1 MRNKILSGLL
11 SVAIAFGLWMY
22 VITYVSYN
30 DENTFYNIP
39 VVFEGEA
46 VLHDRGLMLSEKEDA
61 TITLVLSGSRSD
73 LAKVNSSNIT
83 VKASLTGIYEPG
95 ENIPLTY
102 SISYPGDVPSN
113 AFVEESKDPETVR
126 VSVEKLISN
135 KEIPV
140 VVKYNGTAVP
150 EGFMCDKENAQLD
163 HNVILISGPGSVADQ
178 ISQAVIE
185 VDLTEQRESI
195 SQNYRYTLCD
205 GEGNPVDAE
214 SITVNTEEVHLD
226 LKIRRVKEVALKV
239 NVIYGGGVA
248 ENNVAVTLDNDTI
261 RLSGGE
267 AVLDALGDEILL
279 GSINLAELDG
289 SQEVSLPINLP
300 EGVTNETG
308 ITEVMVTVR
317 FIGVSTREM
326 SVANIE
332 ILNVPEG
339 MEVDLITKKLTV
351 IVRGPTGML
360 SNLTEEDIFAT
371 VDFVDAEEGSST
383 FKAKIAFT
391 DAFDKMGA
399 VGTYSVSATVKAVAE
414 D

>member
-46 VLHDRGLMLSEKEDA
+46 VLHDRGLMLSKKEDA

-113 AFVEESKDPETVR
+113 AFVEESKNPETVR
-126 VSVEKLISN
+126 VSVEKLVSN

-140 VVKYNGTAVP
+140 MVKYNGTAVP

-178 ISQAVIE
+178 ISQAIIE

-195 SQNYRYTLCD
+195 SQSYRYTLCD

-214 SITVNTEEVHLD
+214 NITVNTEEVHLD

-239 NVIYGGGVA
+239 NVVYGGGVA

-279 GSINLAELDG
+279 GSINLADLDK
-289 SQEVSLPINLP
+289 SQEVPMPINLP

-308 ITEVMVTVR
+308 ITEVTVTVR
-317 FIGVSTREM
+317 FIGVNTREM

-371 VDFVDAEEGSST
+371 VDFADAEEGSST

-414 D
+414 E

>member
-11 SVAIAFGLWMY
+11 SVAIAFGLWLY
-22 VITYVSYN
+22 VITYVSSAS
-30 DENTFYNIP
+30 ESTFYNIP

-46 VLHDRGLMLSEKEDA
+46 LLNDRGLMLSAKEDT

-113 AFVEESKDPETVR
+113 AFVEESKNPETVR
-126 VSVEKLISN
+126 VSVEKLVSN

-140 VVKYNGTAVP
+140 IVKYNGTAVP

-163 HNVILISGPGSVADQ
+163 YDAILISGPGSVADQ
-178 ISQAVIE
+178 ISQAIIE

-195 SQNYRYTLCD
+195 SQSYRYTLCD

-214 SITVNTEEVHLD
+214 NITVNTEEVHLD

-279 GSINLAELDG
+279 GSINLADLDK
-289 SQEVSLPINLP
+289 SQEVPMPINLP

-308 ITEVMVTVR
+308 ITEVIVSVR
-317 FIGVSTREM
+317 FIGVNTREM

-339 MEVDLITKKLTV
+339 MEVDLITKKITV
-351 IVRGPTGML
+351 IVRGPTGLL

-371 VDFVDAEEGSST
+371 VDFTDAEEGAST

-391 DAFDKMGA
+391 DAFNKMGA

-414 D
+414 E

>member
-1 MRNKILSGLL
+1 MRNKIISGLL
-11 SVAIAFGLWMY
+11 SIAIAFGLWLY
-22 VITYVSYN
+22 VITYVSSAS
-30 DENTFYNIP
+30 ESTFYNIP

-46 VLHDRGLMLSEKEDA
+46 LLNDRGLMLSDKEDT

-113 AFVEESKDPETVR
+113 AFVEESKNPETVR
-126 VSVEKLISN
+126 VSVEKLVSN

-140 VVKYNGTAVP
+140 MVKYNGTAVP

-178 ISQAVIE
+178 ISQAIIE

-195 SQNYRYTLCD
+195 SQSYRYTLCD

-214 SITVNTEEVHLD
+214 NITVNTEEVHLD

-239 NVIYGGGVA
+239 NVVYGGGVA

-279 GSINLAELDG
+279 GSINLADLDK
-289 SQEVSLPINLP
+289 SQEVPMPINLP

-308 ITEVMVTVR
+308 ITEVTVTVR
-317 FIGVSTREM
+317 FIGVNTREM

-371 VDFVDAEEGSST
+371 VDFADAEEGSST

-414 D
+414 E

>member
-113 AFVEESKDPETVR
+113 AFVEESKNPETVR
-126 VSVEKLISN
+126 VSVEKLVSN

-140 VVKYNGTAVP
+140 MVKYNGTAVP

-178 ISQAVIE
+178 ISQAIIE

-195 SQNYRYTLCD
+195 SKSYRYTLCD

-214 SITVNTEEVHLD
+214 NITVNTEEVHLD

-239 NVIYGGGVA
+239 NVVYGGGVA

-279 GSINLAELDG
+279 GSINLADLDK
-289 SQEVSLPINLP
+289 SQEVPMPINLP

-308 ITEVMVTVR
+308 ITEVTVTVR
-317 FIGVSTREM
+317 FIGVNTREM

-371 VDFVDAEEGSST
+371 VDFADAEEGSST

-414 D
+414 E

>member
-1 MRNKILSGLL
+1 MRNKIISGLL

-113 AFVEESKDPETVR
+113 AFVEESKNPETVR
-126 VSVEKLISN
+126 VSVEKLVSN

-140 VVKYNGTAVP
+140 MVKYNGTAVP

-178 ISQAVIE
+178 ISQAIIE

-195 SQNYRYTLCD
+195 SQSYRYTLCD

-214 SITVNTEEVHLD
+214 NITVNTEEVHLD

-239 NVIYGGGVA
+239 NVVYGGGVA

-279 GSINLAELDG
+279 GSINLADLDK
-289 SQEVSLPINLP
+289 SQDVSLPINLP

-308 ITEVMVTVR
+308 ITEVTVTVR

-371 VDFVDAEEGSST
+371 VDFADAEEGSST

-414 D
+414 E

>member
-1 MRNKILSGLL
+1 MRNKIISGLL

-113 AFVEESKDPETVR
+113 AFVVESKNPENVSI
-126 VSVEKLISN
+126 SVEKLVSN

-140 VVKYNGTAVP
+140 MVKYNGTAVP

-178 ISQAVIE
+178 ISQAIIE
-185 VDLTEQRESI
+185 VDLTEQRESS
-195 SQNYRYTLCD
+195 SQSCRYTLCD

-214 SITVNTEEVHLD
+214 NITVNTEEVHLD

-239 NVIYGGGVA
+239 NVVYGGGVA

-279 GSINLAELDG
+279 GSINLADLDK
-289 SQEVSLPINLP
+289 SQEVPMPINLP

-308 ITEVMVTVR
+308 ITEVTVTVR

-371 VDFVDAEEGSST
+371 VDFADAEEGSST

-414 D
+414 E

>member
-61 TITLVLSGSRSD
+61 PITLVLSGSRSD

-113 AFVEESKDPETVR
+113 AFVEESKNPETVR
-126 VSVEKLISN
+126 VSVEKLVSN

-140 VVKYNGTAVP
+140 MVKYNGTEVT

-178 ISQAVIE
+178 ISQAIIE

-195 SQNYRYTLCD
+195 SQSYRYTLCD

-214 SITVNTEEVHLD
+214 NITVNTEEVHLD

-239 NVIYGGGVA
+239 NVVYGGGVA

-279 GSINLAELDG
+279 GSINLADLDK
-289 SQEVSLPINLP
+289 SQDVSLPINLP

-308 ITEVMVTVR
+308 ITEVTVTVR
-317 FIGVSTREM
+317 FIGVNTREM

-371 VDFVDAEEGSST
+371 VDFADAEEGSST

-414 D
+414 E

>member
-1 MRNKILSGLL
+1 MRNKIISGLL
-11 SVAIAFGLWMY
+11 SIAIAFGLWLY
-22 VITYVSYN
+22 VITYVSSAS
-30 DENTFYNIP
+30 ESTFYNIP

-46 VLHDRGLMLSEKEDA
+46 LLNDRGLMLSNKEDT

-83 VKASLTGIYEPG
+83 VKASLTGIYESG

-113 AFVEESKDPETVR
+113 AFVEESKNPETVR
-126 VSVEKLISN
+126 VSVEKLVSN

-140 VVKYNGTAVP
+140 MVKYNGTAVP

-178 ISQAVIE
+178 ISQAIIE

-195 SQNYRYTLCD
+195 SQSYRYTLCD

-214 SITVNTEEVHLD
+214 NITVNTEEVHLD

-239 NVIYGGGVA
+239 NVVYGGGVA
-248 ENNVAVTLDNDTI
+248 ENNVAVTLDNDSI

-279 GSINLAELDG
+279 GSINLADLDK
-289 SQEVSLPINLP
+289 SQEVPMPINLP

-308 ITEVMVTVR
+308 ITEVTVTVR
-317 FIGVSTREM
+317 LIGVNTREM

-371 VDFVDAEEGSST
+371 VDFADAEEGSST

-414 D
+414 E

>member
-11 SVAIAFGLWMY
+11 SVAVAFGLWLY

-46 VLHDRGLMLSEKEDA
+46 VLNDRGLMLSDIEDT

-95 ENIPLTY
+95 ENLELTY
-102 SISYPGDVPSN
+102 NISYPGDVPSN
-113 AFVEESKDPETVR
+113 AFVEESKNPETVR
-126 VSVEKLISN
+126 ISVEKLVSK

-150 EGFMCDKENAQLD
+150 EGFMCDKENALLD
-163 HNVILISGPGSVADQ
+163 HNVILITGPGSVADQ
-178 ISQAVIE
+178 ISQAIIE

-195 SQNYRYTLCD
+195 SQSYRYTLCD
-205 GEGNPVDAE
+205 GDGKPVDAE

-248 ENNVAVTLDNDTI
+248 ENNVAIDLDYETI

-267 AVLDALGDEILL
+267 VVLEQLGDEILL
-279 GSINLAELDG
+279 GSINLAELDK
-289 SQEVSLPINLP
+289 SQDVTLPINLP

-308 ITEVMVTVR
+308 ITDVTVTVR

-326 SVANIE
+326 SVNNIE
-332 ILNVPEG
+332 VTNVPEG
-339 MEVDLITKKLTV
+339 MEVDLITQKLTV
-351 IVRGPTGML
+351 IVRGPSGLL
-360 SNLTEEDIFAT
+360 STLTEEDLLAT
-371 VDFVDAEEGSST
+371 VDFAEAEEGSST
-383 FKAKIAFT
+383 FKATILFT
-391 DAFDKMGA
+391 EQFNKMGA

-414 D
+414 E

>member
-11 SVAIAFGLWMY
+11 SVAIAFGLWLY
-22 VITYVSYN
+22 VITYVSSAS
-30 DENTFYNIP
+30 ESTFYNIP

-46 VLHDRGLMLSEKEDA
+46 VLNDRGLMLSSKQDT

-83 VKASLTGIYEPG
+83 VKASLAGIYEPG
-95 ENIPLTY
+95 ENIGLSY
-102 SISYPGDVPSN
+102 NISYPGDVPSN
-113 AFVEESKDPETVR
+113 AFVEESRNPENVR
-126 VSVEKLISN
+126 VSVEKLVSN

-140 VVKYNGTAVP
+140 IVKYNGTSVP

-163 HNVILISGPGSVADQ
+163 HDVVLISGPGSVADL
-178 ISQAVIE
+178 ISQAIIE

-195 SQNYRYTLCD
+195 SQDYRYTLCD
-205 GEGNPVDAE
+205 AEGAPVDAG
-214 SITVNTEEVHLD
+214 SITVNTEQIHLD

-248 ENNVAVTLDNDTI
+248 ENNVAVNLDTDTI

-279 GSINLAELDG
+279 GSIDLAELDK
-289 SQEVSLPINLP
+289 SQDVTFPITLP

-308 ITEVMVTVR
+308 ITEVTASVR
-317 FIGVSTREM
+317 FVGVNTREM

-339 MEVDLITKKLTV
+339 MEVDLITKKLAV
-351 IVRGPTGML
+351 IVRGPTGMV
-360 SNLTEEDIFAT
+360 SNLTEEDISAV
-371 VDFVDAEEGSST
+371 VDFTDAEEGSST
-383 FKAKIAFT
+383 FKATVRFSEE
-391 DAFDKMGA
+391 FQKMGA
-399 VGTYSVSATVKAVAE
+399 VGTYSVSATVSARE
-414 D
+414 E

>member
-113 AFVEESKDPETVR
+113 AFVEESKNPETVR
-126 VSVEKLISN
+126 VSVEKLVSN

-140 VVKYNGTAVP
+140 MVKYNGTAVP

-178 ISQAVIE
+178 ISQAIIE

-195 SQNYRYTLCD
+195 SQSYRYTLCD

-214 SITVNTEEVHLD
+214 NITVNTEEVHLD

-239 NVIYGGGVA
+239 NVVYGGGVA

-279 GSINLAELDG
+279 GSINLADLDK
-289 SQEVSLPINLP
+289 SQEVPMPINLP

-308 ITEVMVTVR
+308 ITEVTVTVR
-317 FIGVSTREM
+317 FIGVNTREM

-371 VDFVDAEEGSST
+371 VDFADAEEGSST

-414 D
+414 E

>member
-113 AFVEESKDPETVR
+113 AFVEESKNPETVR
-126 VSVEKLISN
+126 VSVEKLVSN

-140 VVKYNGTAVP
+140 MVKYNGTAVP

-178 ISQAVIE
+178 ISQAIIE

-239 NVIYGGGVA
+239 NVVYGGGVA

-279 GSINLAELDG
+279 GSINLADLDK
-289 SQEVSLPINLP
+289 SQDVSLPINLP

-308 ITEVMVTVR
+308 ITEVTVTVR
-317 FIGVSTREM
+317 FIGVNTREM

-371 VDFVDAEEGSST
+371 VDFADAEEGSST

-414 D
+414 E

>member
-1 MRNKILSGLL
+1 M
-11 SVAIAFGLWMY
+11 
-22 VITYVSYN
+22 
-30 DENTFYNIP
+30 
-39 VVFEGEA
+39 VFEGEA

-113 AFVEESKDPETVR
+113 AFVEESKNPETVR
-126 VSVEKLISN
+126 VSVEKLVSN

-140 VVKYNGTAVP
+140 MVKYNGTAVP

-178 ISQAVIE
+178 ISQAIIE

-195 SQNYRYTLCD
+195 SQSYRYTLCD

-214 SITVNTEEVHLD
+214 NITVNTEEVHLD

-239 NVIYGGGVA
+239 NVVYGGGVA

-279 GSINLAELDG
+279 GSINLADLDK
-289 SQEVSLPINLP
+289 SQEVPMPINLP

-308 ITEVMVTVR
+308 ITEVTVTVR
-317 FIGVSTREM
+317 FIGVNTREM

-371 VDFVDAEEGSST
+371 VDFADAEEGSST

-414 D
+414 E